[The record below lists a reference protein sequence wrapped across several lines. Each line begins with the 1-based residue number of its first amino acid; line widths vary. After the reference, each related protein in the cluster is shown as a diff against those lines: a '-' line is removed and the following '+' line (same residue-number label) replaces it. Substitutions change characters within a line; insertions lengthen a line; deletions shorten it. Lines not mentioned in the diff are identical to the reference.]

1 MLLKS
6 WQSLEDRIWMK
17 VYSLIKKA
25 LMPTTPTPEPCQ
37 RDSQYSC
44 GALKMK
50 KSLIYKRI
58 LLIARIVLPLV
69 TIYFALTS
77 INMAA
82 LYGDQTR
89 FLTITEMQKT
99 DIENLKFWLDFQVIG
114 FWTCILLSVI
124 STIGYL
130 NIKKRHHNNL

>member
-1 MLLKS
+1 
-6 WQSLEDRIWMK
+6 
-17 VYSLIKKA
+17 
-25 LMPTTPTPEPCQ
+25 
-37 RDSQYSC
+37 
-44 GALKMK
+44 
-50 KSLIYKRI
+50 
-58 LLIARIVLPLV
+58 
-69 TIYFALTS
+69 TS